1 MKAGGRN
8 DPSWACRNTTEK
20 KEEVSDFQGGGRGES
35 HFKGKGVE
43 EGDRSKNVRP
53 LSLPL
58 DVALL

>member
-1 MKAGGRN
+1 MGLQKHNREE
-8 DPSWACRNTTEK
+8 R
-20 KEEVSDFQGGGRGES
+20 EEVSDFQEGKGES

-43 EGDRSKNVRP
+43 EGDRFKNVRP

>member
-1 MKAGGRN
+1 MKAGGGGTCR
-8 DPSWACRNTTEK
+8 ACRNTTGK
-20 KEEVSDFQGGGRGES
+20 KEEVSDFQGGEGES